1 MIVSIKRARTV
12 FVAALACYLLWVGAL
27 VALAVVSGARPGDRR
42 ARIAPEPV
50 AVPVAP

>member
-27 VALAVVSGARPGDRR
+27 
-42 ARIAPEPV
+42 APEPV